1 MGFRLKTRILYL
13 LLACCLATAAFAQ
26 PPPVDPAWGVYARL
40 PGQTRLGQ
48 LESTMAGYVLSWRWE
63 RDGEVLVEEW
73 HHPKNFAKLVYVA
86 RITRGAAPGELLLS
100 GNSMGNKQW
109 AGQVAADGSV
119 TWTGVKGMKLPFR
132 VALLNDER
140 MRVDYLDKS
149 GGVKSSLWY
158 LPAQDNTKAVASDT
172 PKGPAQ
178 PSSAPELMAV
188 SPPQPKLQVEPI
200 PKPEP
205 VPQPKPKPVP
215 APVAGPAKPPRSD
228 AATIKARGIQN
239 VVWRYCFTQ
248 AMGVKQFYWTDVF
261 PADMF
266 KRDQSAEAF
275 RVYLR
280 AHGMPYLGVN
290 CGDQPEG
297 RAKAEASRQF
307 EMSEREAK
315 GFPSVET
322 HWSEGE

>member
-1 MGFRLKTRILYL
+1 MIKILHL
-13 LLACCLATAAFAQ
+13 LLACCLAMPAFAQ
-26 PPPVDPAWGVYARL
+26 PPPVDPTWGVYARL

-63 RDGEVLVEEW
+63 REGEVLVEEW

-86 RITRGAAPGELLLS
+86 RITRGAAPGELLFS

-109 AGQVAADGSV
+109 AGRIAADGSV
-119 TWTGVKGMKLPFR
+119 TWTGVKGMNLPFR
-132 VALLNDER
+132 VALLDDER
-140 MRVDYLDKS
+140 MRVDYLDKA
-149 GGVKSSLWY
+149 GGVKNSLWY
-158 LPAQDNTKAVASDT
+158 LPPPKPSTETLASE
-172 PKGPAQ
+172 PSKEQAQ
-178 PSSAPELMAV
+178 PSSVPESLAV
-188 SPPQPKLQVEPI
+188 SPPQATALVQPM

-205 VPQPKPKPVP
+205 LPQPKPQPKPVP
-215 APVAGPAKPPRSD
+215 TPVAQPADTKRSD

-266 KRDQSAEAF
+266 KRDASAEAF

-297 RAKAEASRQF
+297 RAKAEASRRF

-315 GFPSVET
+315 GLPSVET

>member
-1 MGFRLKTRILYL
+1 MGFRLQAKILHL
-13 LLACCLATAAFAQ
+13 LLACCLAASAFAR
-26 PPPVDPAWGVYARL
+26 PPAADPAWGVYARL
-40 PGQTRLGQ
+40 PGQSRLGQ
-48 LESTMAGYVLSWRWE
+48 LEGGTAGYVLSWRWE
-63 RDGEVLVEEW
+63 REGEVLVEEW
-73 HHPKNFAKLVYVA
+73 HHPKNAAKLVYIA
-86 RITRGAAPGELLLS
+86 RITRGATPGELLLS

-109 AGQVAADGSV
+109 AGQIASDGSV
-119 TWTGVKGMKLPFR
+119 TWTGVKGIKLPFR
-132 VALLNDER
+132 VALLGDER

-149 GGVKSSLWY
+149 GGVKNSLWY
-158 LPAQDNTKAVASDT
+158 LPPPKASNESLASD
-172 PKGPAQ
+172 PAKAPAQ
-178 PSSAPELMAV
+178 PASVPESLAV
-188 SPPQPKLQVEPI
+188 SPPQQKPPLEPV

-205 VPQPKPKPVP
+205 APQPKPKPV
-215 APVAGPAKPPRSD
+215 AKPADSPRSD

-297 RAKAEASRQF
+297 RAQAEASRQH
-307 EMSEREAK
+307 EMAEREAK
-315 GFPSVET
+315 GLPSVET